1 MAATGTGKSASP
13 AAEVAMAGTEKS
25 ASPAAAAAMAAG
37 KSASPAAAATAPTGV
52 SSSPAAAAAMA
63 SGVSSSPAAA
73 ATMASASGKSASP
86 AAAEAHGSAGGA
98 ADTVAA
104 KHEPAESAYDGGG
117 GSSRTCKTCDKVVKI
132 SPGVFPNNGWH
143 CQDCVNSWNRLR
155 RVAVVKGLQGH
166 LARMK
171 RGNFDKARQLMDECF
186 QSLST
191 NKEFDIG
198 ARMWELSNGLF
209 GTLPG
214 AAPAAVPA
222 VSLDVAAPSPPT
234 GAAPALA
241 AAAVVAQPPL
251 MPTGLVDEEIVIRC
265 KKQLSSPQ

>member
-1 MAATGTGKSASP
+1 M
-13 AAEVAMAGTEKS
+13 
-25 ASPAAAAAMAAG
+25 
-37 KSASPAAAATAPTGV
+37 
-52 SSSPAAAAAMA
+52 
-63 SGVSSSPAAA
+63 
-73 ATMASASGKSASP
+73 
-86 AAAEAHGSAGGA
+86 
-98 ADTVAA
+98 
-104 KHEPAESAYDGGG
+104 
-117 GSSRTCKTCDKVVKI
+117 
-132 SPGVFPNNGWH
+132 
-143 CQDCVNSWNRLR
+143 
-155 RVAVVKGLQGH
+155 KGLQGH

-222 VSLDVAAPSPPT
+222 VSLDVAAPSTPT

-265 KKQLSSPQ
+265 KNNCHHHSEGKALDASRRWRGHIVHAHRGDAGDAGEL